1 MLRTATGRLTWFV
14 ANRDLF
20 ADGDEEVIRTTLVN
34 RHLVDHEQAVRVGD
48 AARAAEIAA
57 GLVELAGP
65 MRQLLP
71 ATLAPPRQRWWL
83 WIKCRPDRTRRA

>member
-34 RHLVDHEQAVRVGD
+34 RHLVDHEQAVREGD
-48 AARAAEIAA
+48 AMRAAEIAT
-57 GLVELAGP
+57 GLVEMAGP
-65 MRQLLP
+65 MRHLLP
-71 ATLAPPRQRWWL
+71 APLVPPQPRRWWR
-83 WIKCRPDRTRRA
+83 W